1 MNFKDWTT
9 IEEHLAVLFV
19 ILMPESVV
27 RANADP
33 AFESS
38 GRNALMTRSRQTK
51 PAPESKA
58 FSFERGM
65 HDFLIVISTAM
76 TSSIFFITAT
86 LGVTGVP
93 NDAMH
98 SPSIS

>member
-19 ILMPESVV
+19 ILIPESVV

-58 FSFERGM
+58 FSFDRGM
-65 HDFLIVISTAM
+65 HDFFNSHLYSYDIVH
-76 TSSIFFITAT
+76 FFHY
-86 LGVTGVP
+86 G
-93 NDAMH
+93 NSWRH
-98 SPSIS
+98 RRS